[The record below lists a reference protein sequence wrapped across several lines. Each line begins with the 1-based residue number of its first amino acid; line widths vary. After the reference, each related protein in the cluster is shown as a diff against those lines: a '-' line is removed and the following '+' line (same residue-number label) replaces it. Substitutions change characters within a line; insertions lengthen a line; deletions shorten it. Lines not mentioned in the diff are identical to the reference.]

1 MAGFMRAILAWTIF
15 SFCVLNSSAAKDLT
29 IHGFVTAV
37 SSPASFEIDDYR
49 VTRDKTVSLDLENQA
64 DNSLDA
70 FKPEDIRIGTELEIK
85 GEYDEASGEL
95 KAKSI
100 KVLSYD
106 TLTVKRTALLERLP
120 SLTKDDAGW
129 NGVIHADG
137 QRINVTPTTAVSLK
151 PNLAERKS
159 SAKDKGPD
167 GSRLTPDSLN
177 LDTFVSYEGV
187 RQPDGS
193 IQAQKVEFQHAEI
206 SKGEARM
213 WRRFA
218 PRVTEPDYSSFQP
231 GELKMHWATFRL
243 VPSHEAQDY
252 ISRLGN
258 SLIPAHQKDLPDGDP
273 LKIPFKFYLVDK
285 KSFNAASYPNG
296 VVIVHSG
303 VFDVLENEAQLA
315 FVLSHEI
322 SHAVEKHV
330 WFQHQYHRN
339 ELIALRAGGAFIP
352 YGGSFVA
359 DLLATGIRSQY
370 SRSLENQADRVGL
383 EWMLAAGYDIREA
396 PESWKA
402 VSRQKGDSATNPFWC
417 SHDNNTTR
425 RSYLMS
431 ELRNNYS
438 DVDYSNLK
446 KDTDEFHQVADAVR
460 ELETG
465 KNPDP
470 AKSAVS
476 GVNASSD
483 SPGKN

>member
-1 MAGFMRAILAWTIF
+1 MVGFMRAILAWTIF
-15 SFCVLNSSAAKDLT
+15 SFCVLNSSAAKDVT
-29 IHGFVTAV
+29 IHGFVTAIN
-37 SSPASFEIDDYR
+37 SPTSFEIDDYK
-49 VTRDKTVSLDLENQA
+49 VTHDKTVSLDLEKQA
-64 DNSLDA
+64 DNSQDA
-70 FKPEDIRIGTELEIK
+70 FQPEDIRIGTELEIK

-95 KAKSI
+95 KARSI
-100 KVLSYD
+100 KVFSYD
-106 TLTVKRTALLERLP
+106 TLTVKRTALLEKLP

-129 NGVIHADG
+129 TGVIYADG
-137 QRINVTPTTAVSLK
+137 QRITVTPTTAVSLK
-151 PNLAERKS
+151 PNLAERKNSLKIKS
-159 SAKDKGPD
+159 SERPK
-167 GSRLTPDSLN
+167 LTPDSLN

-193 IQAQKVEFQHAEI
+193 IRAQKVEFQHAEV
-206 SKGEARM
+206 SNGEARM

-218 PRVTEPDYSSFQP
+218 PRVTEPDYASFQP
-231 GELKMHWATFRL
+231 GELKMGWATFKL
-243 VPSHEAQDY
+243 VPDHEAQDY

-258 SLIPAHQKDLPDGDP
+258 SLVPAHQKELPDGDP

-296 VVIVHSG
+296 IVIVHSG

-330 WFQHQYHRN
+330 WLQHQYHWN

-359 DLLATGIRSQY
+359 DLLASGIRNQY

-383 EWMLAAGYDIREA
+383 EWMLGAGYDIREA
-396 PESWKA
+396 PQSWKA

-417 SHDNNTTR
+417 SHDNNMTR

-431 ELRNNYS
+431 ELRSNYA

-446 KDTDEFHQVADAVR
+446 KDTAEFHQVADAVK
-460 ELETG
+460 ELENG
-465 KNPDP
+465 QKP
-470 AKSAVS
+470 AKTE
-476 GVNASSD
+476 SSRGSFD
-483 SPGKN
+483 RMHQE

>member
-1 MAGFMRAILAWTIF
+1 MHRFIAKTLL
-15 SFCVLNSSAAKDLT
+15 CVLFASAAASCKDVT
-29 IHGFVTAV
+29 IHGFVTAIN
-37 SSPASFEIDDYR
+37 SPTSFEIDDYK
-49 VTRDKTVSLDLENQA
+49 VTRDQTVSLDLEKQQT
-64 DNSLDA
+64 DNSPDA

-85 GEYDEASGEL
+85 GDYDEASGEL
-95 KAKSI
+95 KARSI
-100 KVLSYD
+100 KVFSYD

-129 NGVIHADG
+129 TGTIYADG
-137 QRINVTPTTAVSLK
+137 QRITVTRATAVSLK
-151 PNLAERKS
+151 PNLAERKKSVDGKS
-159 SAKDKGPD
+159 SEGPKF
-167 GSRLTPDSLN
+167 TPDSLN

-193 IQAQKVEFQHAEI
+193 IRAEKVEFQHAEI
-206 SKGEARM
+206 SNGEARM

-218 PRVTEPDYSSFQP
+218 PTVTEPDYASFQP
-231 GELKMHWATFRL
+231 GELKMQWATFRL
-243 VPSHEAQDY
+243 VPNHEAQDY

-258 SLIPAHQKDLPDGDP
+258 SLIPAHQKNLPDGDP
-273 LKIPFKFYLVDK
+273 LKIPFKFFLVDK

-330 WFQHQYHRN
+330 WLQHQYHWN
-339 ELIALRAGGAFIP
+339 ELLALRAGGSFIP

-359 DLLATGIRSQY
+359 DLLASGIRSQY

-396 PESWKA
+396 PQSWKA

-431 ELRNNYS
+431 ELRNNYA

-446 KDTDEFHQVADAVR
+446 KDTDEFHQVANLVKEAER
-460 ELETG
+460 G
-465 KNPDP
+465 KKPDR
-470 AKSAVS
+470 AQA
-476 GVNASSD
+476 GD
-483 SPGKN
+483 

>member
-1 MAGFMRAILAWTIF
+1 MRARVAWTIF
-15 SFCVLNSSAAKDLT
+15 FFLCSLGLSARAKDVT
-29 IHGFVTAV
+29 IHGFVTAIN
-37 SSPASFEIDDYR
+37 SATSFEIDDYK
-49 VTRDKTVSLDLENQA
+49 VTHDKAVSLDLENQS
-64 DNSLDA
+64 DGSLNA
-70 FKPEDIRIGTELEIK
+70 FKPEEIRIGTELEIK

-100 KVLSYD
+100 KLFSYD
-106 TLTVKRTALLERLP
+106 TLTVKRTALLEKLP
-120 SLTKDDAGW
+120 FLTKDDAGW
-129 NGVIHADG
+129 TGVIYADG
-137 QRINVTPTTAVSLK
+137 QRIAVTPTTAVSLK
-151 PNLAERKS
+151 PNLAERRN
-159 SAKDKGPD
+159 SAKDKSSEGPK
-167 GSRLTPDSLN
+167 LTPDSLN

-193 IQAQKVEFQHAEI
+193 IRGQKVEFQHAEV
-206 SKGEARM
+206 SNGEARM

-218 PRVTEPDYSSFQP
+218 PRVTEPDYAGFQP
-231 GELKMHWATFRL
+231 GELKLQWATFRL
-243 VPSHEAQDY
+243 VPNHEAQDY

-258 SLIPAHQKDLPDGDP
+258 SLIPTHQKELPDGDP

-396 PESWKA
+396 PQSWRA
-402 VSRQKGDSATNPFWC
+402 VSRQKGDSANNPFWG

-431 ELRNNYS
+431 ELRNNYA

-446 KDTDEFHQVADAVR
+446 KDTDEFHQVANLVKEA
-460 ELETG
+460 ESG
-465 KNPDP
+465 KKPER
-470 AKSAVS
+470 AKA
-476 GVNASSD
+476 GE
-483 SPGKN
+483 

>member
-1 MAGFMRAILAWTIF
+1 MHRLIAKALL
-15 SFCVLNSSAAKDLT
+15 CVLFASPAALCRDVT
-29 IHGFVTAV
+29 IHGFVTAIT
-37 SSPASFEIDDYR
+37 SPTSFEIDDYK
-49 VTRDKTVSLDLENQA
+49 VTHDKAVSLDLEKQQA
-64 DNSLDA
+64 DNSLDT
-70 FKPEDIRIGTELEIK
+70 FSPEDIRIGTELEIK
-85 GEYDEASGEL
+85 GDFDEASGEL
-95 KAKSI
+95 KARLI
-100 KVLSYD
+100 KIFSYD
-106 TLTVKRTALLERLP
+106 TLTVKRTALLEKLP
-120 SLTKDDAGW
+120 SLTQDDAGW
-129 NGVIHADG
+129 TGVIYADG
-137 QRINVTPTTAVSLK
+137 QRIIVTPTTAVSLK
-151 PNLAERKS
+151 PNLAERKN
-159 SAKDKGPD
+159 SAKNKSSEDAK
-167 GSRLTPDSLN
+167 LTPGSLN
-177 LDTFVSYEGV
+177 PDTFVSYEGV

-193 IQAQKVEFQHAEI
+193 IRAQKVEFQHAEI
-206 SKGEARM
+206 SNSEARM
-213 WRRFA
+213 WRRFT
-218 PRVTEPDYSSFQP
+218 PRVTEPDYASFQP
-231 GELKMHWATFRL
+231 GKLEMHWATFKL

-258 SLIPAHQKDLPDGDP
+258 RLITAHQNDLPDGDP

-296 VVIVHSG
+296 VVILHSG

-322 SHAVEKHV
+322 SHAIEKHV

-359 DLLATGIRSQY
+359 DLLAAGIRSQY

-383 EWMLAAGYDIREA
+383 EWMLAAGYDVREA
-396 PESWKA
+396 PQSWKA

-446 KDTDEFHQVADAVR
+446 KDSDEFHEVADGVK
-460 ELETG
+460 EFESG
-465 KNPDP
+465 KKP
-470 AKSAVS
+470 AK
-476 GVNASSD
+476 AS
-483 SPGKN
+483 K

>member
-15 SFCVLNSSAAKDLT
+15 CFCVLNSSAAKDLT
-29 IHGFVTAV
+29 IHGFVTAIN
-37 SSPASFEIDDYR
+37 SPTTFEIDDYK
-49 VTRDKTVSLDLENQA
+49 VTRDKTVAFDLEKQP

-70 FKPEDIRIGTELEIK
+70 FQPEDIRIGTELEIK
-85 GEYDEASGEL
+85 GDYDEASGEL
-95 KAKSI
+95 RAGSI
-100 KVLSYD
+100 KVFSYD
-106 TLTVKRTALLERLP
+106 TLTVKRTALLEKLP

-129 NGVIHADG
+129 TGVIYADG
-137 QRINVTPTTAVSLK
+137 QRITVTPTTAVSLK
-151 PNLAERKS
+151 PNRAERRNSARDKS
-159 SAKDKGPD
+159 SEGP
-167 GSRLTPDSLN
+167 RPTPESLN

-193 IQAQKVEFQHAEI
+193 IQAQKVEFQHAEV
-206 SKGEARM
+206 SNNEARM
-213 WRRFA
+213 LRRFA
-218 PRVTEPDYSSFQP
+218 PRVTEPDYASFQP
-231 GELKMHWATFRL
+231 GELKMQWSTFKII
-243 VPSHEAQDY
+243 PNHEAQDY

-258 SLIPAHQKDLPDGDP
+258 SLIPAHQKGLPDGNP
-273 LKIPFKFYLVDK
+273 LKIPFKFFLVDK

-315 FVLSHEI
+315 FILSHEI

-330 WFQHQYHRN
+330 WLQQQYHRN

-359 DLLATGIRSQY
+359 DLLASGIRSQY

-396 PESWKA
+396 PQSWKA
-402 VSRQKGDSATNPFWC
+402 VSRQKGDSATNPFWG

-446 KDTDEFHQVADAVR
+446 KDTDEFHQVVNLVK
-460 ELETG
+460 ESESG
-465 KNPDP
+465 KKPEP
-470 AKSAVS
+470 AKA
-476 GVNASSD
+476 GE
-483 SPGKN
+483 

>member
-1 MAGFMRAILAWTIF
+1 MHQLIAKTLL
-15 SFCVLNSSAAKDLT
+15 CVFFTSAAALCKDVT
-29 IHGFVTAV
+29 IHGFVTAIN
-37 SSPASFEIDDYR
+37 SPTSFEIDDYK
-49 VTRDKTVSLDLENQA
+49 VTRDKTVSLDLEMQQA
-64 DNSLDA
+64 DNSLDT
-70 FKPEDIRIGTELEIK
+70 FRPEDIRIGTELEIM

-95 KAKSI
+95 KARSI
-100 KVLSYD
+100 KVFSYD
-106 TLTVKRTALLERLP
+106 TLTVKRTALLEKLP

-129 NGVIHADG
+129 TGVIYADG
-137 QRINVTPTTAVSLK
+137 QRITVTPTTAVSLK
-151 PNLAERKS
+151 PNLAERIN
-159 SAKDKGPD
+159 SAKDKSSEGPK
-167 GSRLTPDSLN
+167 LAPDSLN

-193 IQAQKVEFQHAEI
+193 IRAQKVEFQHAEVAT
-206 SKGEARM
+206 GEARM

-218 PRVTEPDYSSFQP
+218 PTVTEPDYASFGP
-231 GELKMHWATFRL
+231 GELKMRWATFKI
-243 VPSHEAQDY
+243 VPDHEAQDY

-273 LKIPFKFYLVDK
+273 LKIPFKFFLVDK

-330 WFQHQYHRN
+330 WLQHQYHWN

-352 YGGSFVA
+352 YGGSFAA
-359 DLLATGIRSQY
+359 DLLAAGFRSQY
-370 SRSLENQADRVGL
+370 SRSLENQADRVGV

-396 PESWKA
+396 PQSWKA
-402 VSRQKGDSATNPFWC
+402 VSRQKGDSAANPFWC

-431 ELRNNYS
+431 ELRNNHA

-446 KDTDEFHQVADAVR
+446 KDTDEFHRVANLVKEA
-460 ELETG
+460 EGG
-465 KNPDP
+465 KKPDR
-470 AKSAVS
+470 AKA
-476 GVNASSD
+476 GE
-483 SPGKN
+483 

>member
-1 MAGFMRAILAWTIF
+1 M
-15 SFCVLNSSAAKDLT
+15 
-29 IHGFVTAV
+29 
-37 SSPASFEIDDYR
+37 
-49 VTRDKTVSLDLENQA
+49 LDLEKQA

-85 GEYDEASGEL
+85 GDYDEGSGEL
-95 KAKSI
+95 KARSI
-100 KVLSYD
+100 KVFSYD
-106 TLTVKRTALLERLP
+106 TLTVKRTALLEKLP
-120 SLTKDDAGW
+120 SLTKNDAGW
-129 NGVIHADG
+129 TGMIYADG
-137 QRINVTPTTAVSLK
+137 QRISVTPTTAVSLK
-151 PNLAERKS
+151 PNLAERGK
-159 SAKDKGPD
+159 SAKDKSSEGPK
-167 GSRLTPDSLN
+167 LTPASLN

-193 IQAQKVEFQHAEI
+193 IQAQKIELQHAEI
-206 SKGEARM
+206 SSGEARM
-213 WRRFA
+213 RRRFA
-218 PRVTEPDYSSFQP
+218 PTVNEPDYASFEP
-231 GELKMHWATFRL
+231 GELKMPWATFKI

-273 LKIPFKFYLVDK
+273 LKIPFKFFLVDK
-285 KSFNAASYPNG
+285 KNFNAASYPNG

-330 WFQHQYHRN
+330 WFLHQYHWN
-339 ELIALRAGGAFIP
+339 ELLALRAGGAFIP

-359 DLLATGIRSQY
+359 DLLASGIRSQY

-396 PESWKA
+396 PQSWKA
-402 VSRQKGDSATNPFWC
+402 VSRQKGDSVANPFWG

-431 ELRNNYS
+431 ELRNNYAG
-438 DVDYSNLK
+438 VDYSNLK
-446 KDTDEFHQVADAVR
+446 KDSDEFHQVADAVK
-460 ELETG
+460 ELQNG
-465 KNPDP
+465 KKLAED
-470 AKSAVS
+470 
-476 GVNASSD
+476 
-483 SPGKN
+483 GK